1 MKIVRF
7 SALFFTALAL
17 APALAHLFELPNK
30 IDLSRE
36 EYLIV
41 QQIYSGWALLGFVVF
56 GALVSNLMLTI
67 LLRKNSRAFV
77 LSLIAF
83 LCILGTQALF
93 WTFTFPANQATN
105 NWTFLPDNWQ
115 ALRYQWEYSHASSAV
130 LNLTAMITLIL
141 AILSEPDRSEIRNS
155 PTQRTREH
163 HVDERMAPACRT
175 PGTQGSRA
183 TITSLRTR
191 PYGA

>member
-36 EYLIV
+36 EYLTV

-56 GALVSNLMLTI
+56 GALLSNLSLTI
-67 LLRKNSRAFV
+67 LLRKIPRAYA

-83 LCILGTQALF
+83 LCIVGTQVIF

-105 NWTFLPDNWQ
+105 NWTLLPDSWQ
-115 ALRYQWEYSHASSAV
+115 ALRHQWEYSHASSAV

-141 AILSEPDRSEIRNS
+141 AILAEPGASDI
-155 PTQRTREH
+155 RTR
-163 HVDERMAPACRT
+163 RYAGGP
-175 PGTQGSRA
+175 
-183 TITSLRTR
+183 
-191 PYGA
+191 